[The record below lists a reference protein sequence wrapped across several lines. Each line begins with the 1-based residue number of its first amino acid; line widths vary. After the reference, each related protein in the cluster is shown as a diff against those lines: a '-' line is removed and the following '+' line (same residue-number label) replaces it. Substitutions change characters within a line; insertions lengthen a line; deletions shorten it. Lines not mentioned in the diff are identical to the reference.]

1 MTHINLNNTTTTLE
15 ERQRGFMILFLSLI
29 CIGMGKTVM
38 FSILP
43 AMGRKMGLSELQV
56 IAIFATNA
64 GAWVIFSPIWG
75 RKSDFWGRR
84 PVILIGFFGYAVSLV
99 ALALVTEMGLSN
111 TWPLY
116 IVYPLMVLARLI
128 FGVFGSGSVPAAQAY
143 VTDRTTRQ
151 ERAGGMAR
159 LAGAFGFGS
168 MIGPALGGVVAV
180 YLGFLAPIYF
190 VAGMAFLSGILIWYY
205 LPERTGPTETKKIE
219 KVSFMLPE
227 VLPFVLGSAV
237 VGAGMAVSQ
246 QLIVYYS
253 MDVLHMSEIDATRN
267 GGIGL
272 MISAFMTLFVQLVI
286 IPRLNI
292 SPGVI
297 LKGGILFVLISF
309 AVMAAAQDF
318 YVMMVAMGLYG
329 IGFGFA
335 MPSASAA
342 ASLSVGVNKQGA
354 TAGLISSFHAVGNIV
369 GSLAAG
375 YIYTYSASG
384 PYIFAFILSGLFLI
398 YAVLNPRINVAV
410 QQPAIPAKG

>member
-1 MTHINLNNTTTTLE
+1 MTHLDLNNSATTSE
-15 ERQRGFMILFLSLI
+15 ERRRGFMILFISLI

-43 AMGRKMGLSELQV
+43 ALGRKMGLSELQV
-56 IAIFATNA
+56 TAIFATNA
-64 GAWVIFSPIWG
+64 AAWVIFSPIWG
-75 RKSDFWGRR
+75 RKSDHWGRR

-99 ALALVTEMGLSN
+99 ALAMVTDMGLSK

-128 FGVFGSGSVPAAQAY
+128 FGVVGSGSVPAAQAY
-143 VTDRTTRQ
+143 VTDRTSRQ
-151 ERAGGMAR
+151 ERAGGIAR

-168 MIGPALGGVVAV
+168 MIGPALGGVIAV

-205 LPERTGPTETKKIE
+205 LPERTEPTESKKVE
-219 KVSFMLPE
+219 RVSFMLPE
-227 VLPFVLGSAV
+227 VLPFVLGSAI
-237 VGAGMAVSQ
+237 VGVGMAVSQ

-253 MDVLHMSEIDATRN
+253 IDILGMSEALATKN

-272 MISAFMTLFVQLVI
+272 MVSALMTLFVQLAI

-292 SPGVI
+292 SPGII
-297 LKGGILFVLISF
+297 LKAGILFIVIAF

-318 YVMMVAMGLYG
+318 YVMMIAMGLYG

-342 ASLSVGVNKQGA
+342 VSLSVGTDKQGA
-354 TAGLISSFHAVGNIV
+354 TAGLISAGQSVGNII
-369 GSLAAG
+369 GALAAG
-375 YIYTYSASG
+375 LIYSYSASG
-384 PYIFAFILSGLFLI
+384 PYIFAFVLSGLFLI
-398 YAVLNPRINVAV
+398 YAVLNPKINVSV
-410 QQPAIPAKG
+410 QQAHVPVKG

>member
-1 MTHINLNNTTTTLE
+1 MTQINLNNSATTPE
-15 ERQRGFMILFLSLI
+15 ERKRGFMVLFISLI

-43 AMGRKMGLSELQV
+43 AMGAEMGLSVLQV
-56 IAIFATNA
+56 TAIFATNA

-84 PVILIGFFGYAVSLV
+84 PVILIGFFGYAASLV
-99 ALALVTEMGLSN
+99 ALAFVTDMGLSK

-116 IVYPLMVLARLI
+116 VVYPLMVLARLI
-128 FGVFGSGSVPAAQAY
+128 FGVVGSGSVPAAQAY
-143 VTDRTTRQ
+143 VTDRTSRE
-151 ERAGGMAR
+151 ERAGGLAR

-168 MIGPALGGVVAV
+168 MIGPALGGIVAI
-180 YLGFLAPIYF
+180 YMGFLAPIYF

-205 LPERTGPTETKKIE
+205 LPERTGPSESKKIE

-237 VGAGMAVSQ
+237 IGVGMAVSQ

-253 MDVLHMSEIDATRN
+253 IDVFGMNKEQATAN

-272 MISAFMTLFVQLVI
+272 MISSFMTLFMQLVI
-286 IPRLNI
+286 IPRLNV
-292 SPGVI
+292 SPGII
-297 LKGGILFVLISF
+297 LKGGVLFIVIAF
-309 AVMAAAQDF
+309 AVMAAAQDL
-318 YVMMVAMGLYG
+318 YIMLIAMGLYG

-342 ASLSVGVNKQGA
+342 VSLSVGVDKQGA
-354 TAGLISSFHAVGNIV
+354 TAGLISSGHSVGNII
-369 GSLAAG
+369 GALAAG
-375 YIYTYSASG
+375 LIYSYSTSG
-384 PYIFAFILSGLFLI
+384 AYIFAFVLSAAFLI
-398 YAVLNPRINVAV
+398 YAVLNPRINVTV
-410 QQPAIPAKG
+410 QQPPLPVKG